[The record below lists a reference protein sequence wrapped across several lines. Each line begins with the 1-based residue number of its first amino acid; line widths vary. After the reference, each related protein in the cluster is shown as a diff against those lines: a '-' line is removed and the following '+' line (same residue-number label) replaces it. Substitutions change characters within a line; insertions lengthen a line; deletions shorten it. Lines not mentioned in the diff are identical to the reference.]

1 MSPSKQFRPGPSV
14 TLIKKMRKVEEPVE
28 DPGLP
33 GIEAEG
39 LPGIEAKVVDSG
51 EREYVLNDE
60 IDKGCVEQDDE
71 VDGNSESG
79 MEGWEL
85 KGRGSTLRQ
94 KYIDL
99 GVLG

>member
-1 MSPSKQFRPGPSV
+1 MSPSKQVRPRPSV

-39 LPGIEAKVVDSG
+39 LPGIEAEGLPGIEANVIDSG

-60 IDKGCVEQDDE
+60 IDKGCVE
-71 VDGNSESG
+71 
-79 MEGWEL
+79 
-85 KGRGSTLRQ
+85 
-94 KYIDL
+94 
-99 GVLG
+99 